1 MTRIFPLSFLQ
12 FSQSLQSVWMSFL
25 ILENLWFLSVMTAIP
40 PPTVKICCFLTGLGH
55 CYQIIH
61 KQQINQFISCLFAVA
76 QLHTCVQKCKVICF
90 YLGLLQC
97 LQTTSGKGVATPP
110 PLPWQQDAALH
121 LRDTAK
127 GAKGL
132 NILPRFTQE
141 TLVNWIWMPWHSP
154 ATELV
159 LTGERKFP
167 PQNQCHH
174 SDGGCHQNSLHV
186 YSSPL
191 GLMESKHSW
200 TPGAGGF
207 TRWPGCATTAL
218 PHALALQC
226 CPPGAVVLAQIRTCC
241 RGWLTPTNCEQYC

>member
-1 MTRIFPLSFLQ
+1 MSGWASWSWKICDFFQWWQQFLLRLLKYAASWQ
-12 FSQSLQSVWMSFL
+12 VWD
-25 ILENLWFLSVMTAIP
+25 TAIRLY
-40 PPTVKICCFLTGLGH
+40 IS
-55 CYQIIH
+55 
-61 KQQINQFISCLFAVA
+61 QFISCLFAVA
-76 QLHTCVQKCKVICF
+76 QLHTCVQKCKVISF

-174 SDGGCHQNSLHV
+174 SDGGCHQNSLPV

-207 TRWPGCATTAL
+207 TRWPGCASTAL